1 MALDPQQ
8 LRLPQNQQAALELL
22 RQMQQERY
30 KLRQEQARNLVMRRR
45 KTILKGFKYDLTDH
59 EEYNVHADMVL
70 EMGNNYM
77 LREFSQ
83 FVVDEHNKNVL
94 RFLLYYFNNCPLAET
109 VFPNEDYKIHKNILL
124 IGEPGTGKTMLMQIF
139 ADYLQATQ
147 NDNQFRNISMTQLM
161 NYQKIF
167 GHIDKYTYNEL
178 KGASGQEA
186 YDCVDPYN
194 ICLNDLGIATEQQK
208 SFGTLLTQVT
218 DEFLFAR
225 YEIYQQYGKR
235 YHITSNLTVKE
246 LKKRFEG
253 RLQDRF
259 KAFNVIELHGGSRR
273 R

>member
-1 MALDPQQ
+1 M
-8 LRLPQNQQAALELL
+8 N
-22 RQMQQERY
+22 
-30 KLRQEQARNLVMRRR
+30 RRR
-45 KTILKGFKYDLTDH
+45 RMLKGFKYDLTD
-59 EEYNVHADMVL
+59 ENEYKIHANMVVN
-70 EMGNNYM
+70 MGNNYM
-77 LREFSQ
+77 LREFSR
-83 FVVDEHNKNVL
+83 FIVDEHNEKVL
-94 RFLLYYFNNCPLAET
+94 RFLLYYFNSCPLAES
-109 VFPNEDYKIHKNILL
+109 VFPDEDYKIHKNILL
-124 IGEPGTGKTMLMQIF
+124 IGEPGTGKTMLMQVF
-139 ADYLQATQ
+139 ADYLQATN

-161 NYQKIF
+161 NYQKVF

-186 YDCVDPYN
+186 FDCVNPYN

-225 YEIYQQYGKR
+225 YEIYQQYNKR

-253 RLQDRF
+253 RLVDRF

-273 R
+273 K